1 MMTIT
6 IDLSEDVHQQL
17 EKNAQLRGASVSET
31 IAQLLAEVE
40 NRRRADFFEDMR
52 AKGILLPKKPVSAE
66 ARQPFTPIEVQ
77 GKPVSESIIEE
88 RR

>member
-31 IAQLLAEVE
+31 IAQLLLEVE
-40 NRRRADFFEDMR
+40 NRRRADFF
-52 AKGILLPKKPVSAE
+52 LFVLFF
-66 ARQPFTPIEVQ
+66 Q
-77 GKPVSESIIEE
+77 
-88 RR
+88 